1 MNWFGD
7 SERLKSCKKKC
18 NDDEDLIS
26 KNEPG
31 ITDSIKGWFSGAPSM
46 PSMPSFSSAPPPPVQ
61 AGGGKRHRQRRYKH
75 KGGTASSTETPT
87 PTATPTIKPFY
98 NSAVASGA
106 SYISGVPTAPVKMA
120 GGRRKSK
127 GKGKRRTMRGGY
139 RYYDINTNNKITPLV
154 KYAYSVKNLTG
165 GKRRSTKK
173 RRHSK

>member
-1 MNWFGD
+1 MGWFGD
-7 SERLKSCKKKC
+7 SEELKSCKKKC
-18 NDDEDLIS
+18 NDDEEIRS

-31 ITDSIKGWFSGAPSM
+31 ITDSVKGWFSGVPSM
-46 PSMPSFSSAPPPPVQ
+46 PSLPSMPSFSGAQQTQQVQ
-61 AGGGKRHRQRRYKH
+61 AGGGKSRGKRHRQRRYKH
-75 KGGTASSTETPT
+75 KGGSASA
-87 PTATPTIKPFY
+87 TATPTIKPFY

-106 SYISGVPTAPVKMA
+106 TYISGVPTAPVKMA
-120 GGRRKSK
+120 GGRRKS
-127 GKGKRRTMRGGY
+127 KGKRRTMRGGY